1 MSSNYEVVRVEDR
14 RHKREFMDFIWRLYK
29 NDPNWVPPIRMNQ
42 EELVGFRRHPFYENA
57 KCRTFIIRK
66 DGEVV
71 GRIAAII
78 NHGHN
83 KRFGEKR
90 GFFGFFDCID
100 DQHAANLLLMEASRY
115 LKSEGMDDVRGP
127 CNPSLNYELGT
138 LVDGF
143 DTPPTFMM
151 TYNSPY
157 YDKLIKGFGFEKTQ
171 DLYAYEGNLEMLKTI
186 DPKLKFVI
194 EEVKRRF
201 NVTLRAANKKKFG
214 DEVKLFLKIYN
225 EALLGTWGF
234 VPLSDAECHSIGASL
249 KLLIDPTLT
258 SFVEVDGKAVAV
270 GICLPDYNPLI
281 KKINGRLFPFGFL
294 TLLFGRRKIKKV
306 RVMSTNVVPEYQ
318 RWGLGLVVLDRMLP
332 DCIAKGITNA
342 EFSWVLES
350 NHLSRG
356 SLERA
361 GTIRTKTYRLYDRTL
376 SDIQA

>member
-14 RHKREFMDFIWRLYK
+14 RQKREFMDFIWRLHK
-29 NDPNWVPPIRMNQ
+29 GDPNWIPPLRMNQ
-42 EELVGFRRHPFYENA
+42 EELVGFRRHAFYENA
-57 KCRTFIIRK
+57 KCRTFIVRK

-100 DQHAANLLLMEASRY
+100 DQHAANLLLMDASRY
-115 LKSEGMDDVRGP
+115 LKSEGMDSVRGP

-138 LVDGF
+138 LVEGF

-151 TYNSPY
+151 TYNWPY
-157 YDKLIKGFGFEKTQ
+157 YDKLITGFGFEKTQ
-171 DLYAYEGNLEMLKTI
+171 DLYAYEGNLELLKNI

-201 NVTLRAANKKKFG
+201 NVTVRAANKKKFG

-225 EALLGTWGF
+225 EALQGTWGF
-234 VPLSDAECHSIGASL
+234 VPLTDAECDSMGASL
-249 KLLIDPTLT
+249 KLLIDPALT
-258 SFVEVDGKAVAV
+258 SFVEVEGKAVAV

-294 TLLFGRRKIKKV
+294 TLLFGRKKIKKV
-306 RVMSTNVVPEYQ
+306 RAMSTNVIPEYQ
-318 RWGLGLVVLDRMLP
+318 RWGLGLVVLERMLP
-332 DCIAKGITNA
+332 DCLAQGITCA

-361 GTIRTKTYRLYDRTL
+361 GTTKTKTYRIYDRTL